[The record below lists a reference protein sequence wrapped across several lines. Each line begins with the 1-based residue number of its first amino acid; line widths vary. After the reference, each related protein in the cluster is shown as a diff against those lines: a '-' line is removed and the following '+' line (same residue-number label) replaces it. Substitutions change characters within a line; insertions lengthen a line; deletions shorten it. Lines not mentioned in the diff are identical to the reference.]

1 MITKTILRSKNTLAL
16 LLVDIQKGL
25 DDWKYYGGN
34 RNNPDAEKNAAKLLK
49 RFRKLNFP
57 LFHIKHGSTN
67 PHSPLHPSKPGF
79 QIKDEVNPLIE
90 EPVLIKNVNSGFIG
104 TDLESQLRERGIE
117 QLVIVGLTTNHC
129 ISSTVRMGANLGFD
143 IFVISDATAT
153 FDRKGINGDL
163 YTSQLLHE
171 TSLASLNEEF
181 ATVLDTNTLL
191 NILS

>member
-1 MITKTILRSKNTLAL
+1 MVLI
-16 LLVDIQKGL
+16 DIQKGL
-25 DDWKYYGGN
+25 DNWEYYGGN

-79 QIKDEVNPLIE
+79 QIKDEVSPFQAEPLIT
-90 EPVLIKNVNSGFIG
+90 KNVNSAFIG
-104 TDLESQLRERGIE
+104 TDLENRLTDSGIDQLI
-117 QLVIVGLTTNHC
+117 IVGLTTNHC
-129 ISSTVRMGANLGFD
+129 ISTTVRMGANLGFE
-143 IFVISDATAT
+143 IFVISDATAA
-153 FDRKGINGDL
+153 FDQIGPDGKL
-163 YTSQLLHE
+163 FSAQLIHE

-191 NILS
+191 NSLS